1 MPVFGATSKRRLA
14 ELHPDLQ
21 RVLLGAIQVMDFSI
35 VCGYRGKDDQEKAVR
50 EKKSTKHFPDS
61 KHNTVPSS
69 AADLC
74 PYRNGLRWEDREAF
88 YLLGGVLKA
97 VAHQMGIRIRL
108 GLDWD
113 GDNDVH
119 DQTFHDL
126 PHVEL
131 AGVNHA

>member
-1 MPVFGATSKRRLA
+1 MPTFGTASKRRLA

-21 RVLLGAIQVMDFSI
+21 RVLLAAIQIMDFSV
-35 VCGYRGKDDQEKAVR
+35 VCGYRGQADQEKAVR
-50 EKKSTKHFPDS
+50 EGKSTKHFPDS
-61 KHNTVPSS
+61 KHNTTPSR

-74 PYRNGLRWEDREAF
+74 PYRGGLRWEDREAF
-88 YLLGGVLKA
+88 YFLGGIILA
-97 VAHQMGIRIRL
+97 TARQLGIKVRL

-113 GDNDVH
+113 GDGDLH

-131 AGVNHA
+131 G